1 MKAVVMAGGFGTR
14 IQPLTASTPKPMLP
28 VINKPMMEYIIEMLK
43 NVGITEIVI
52 LLYFKPEV
60 IKNYFGD
67 GSNLGIKIHY
77 VLPDDDYGTAG
88 AVKKAEKYLDERFI
102 IVSGDLVTDFNLREI
117 IGFHEINNSKA
128 TITLTSVD
136 DPLQFGV
143 VITDKDRKIL
153 RFLEKPGWGEV
164 FSDTINTG
172 IYVFEPEILSY
183 IPENKP
189 FDFSK
194 DLFPTLMN
202 NNITIYGYN
211 AKGYWRDV
219 GNPNSYREV
228 LKDILNGKINVSFK
242 GKEIKHKNGT
252 LFAGEN
258 TKIAK
263 NVKIIGTVIIDDN
276 TTIQE
281 NVTLEN
287 CVIGKGTRI
296 ESNTLIK
303 DSIIWNNVFIDKN
316 CKIHNSVLCN
326 NVIIGQYVTAKHGCI
341 IAENTEVGNYVV
353 FEKDVMV
360 WPNKQIEEESIISSN
375 MIWGDKWKKKIFESS
390 KVSARTN
397 VEMTVEVGAKLGTA
411 LGSILPKGSSV
422 FLSRDYHRA
431 SRMVKRSFLGGL
443 LAAGVN
449 VVDMRMTP
457 IPVMRY
463 LLENRP
469 EIIGVH
475 IRQSTNDPTHT
486 EILFYD
492 NNGLEISASVEKSI
506 ENYFFRE
513 NFRRVSHDE
522 IGNIT
527 DRPGLSEVY
536 IDNFKKHIDTEIV
549 RTKHFKVVI
558 DLLNGTTSRMIPSLL
573 NDLGVDTVVLNAYH
587 DEQKLS
593 RTISKTKE
601 TLLQSASIFKS
612 LDADIGFI
620 LYPHGERIQF
630 ITNEGKILSK
640 HKALFLLLSL
650 INATVNQ
657 KVKVYLPAPAPNAY
671 DKLLN
676 NIEII
681 RGKTTGISA
690 DYMKQFYM
698 LANLD
703 CSFVFPE
710 FSNASDGIY
719 TMVKTLEM
727 LAKTSINTTEIMK
740 NIPDIYYM
748 HYSINCPEDKKGY
761 LMRKM
766 SEEAADKDASFIDG
780 VKITFGNK
788 DWVLVVPDQNNSNVH
803 LYVEA
808 ENEKSGEKLSETYKE
823 KINEWLED

>member
-43 NVGITEIVI
+43 NSGITEIVI

-67 GSNLGIKIHY
+67 GSDFGIKIHY

-102 IVSGDLVTDFNLREI
+102 IVSGDLVTDFNFREI

-183 IPENKP
+183 IPENKA

-202 NNITIYGYN
+202 NKITIFGYN

-228 LKDILNGKINVSFK
+228 LNDILSGKIKIHFKGNKLEFENGVLYKGKNVDLKDDIKVLGTVVVDDNVSLNNK
-242 GKEIKHKNGT
+242 
-252 LFAGEN
+252 L
-258 TKIAK
+258 
-263 NVKIIGTVIIDDN
+263 V
-276 TTIQE
+276 
-281 NVTLEN
+281 LEN
-287 CVIGKGTRI
+287 CVIGKGTKI
-296 ESNTLIK
+296 NSNTKIK
-303 DSIIWNNVFIDKN
+303 NSVIWNNVAIDKN
-316 CKIHNSVLCN
+316 CKINNSVLCN
-326 NVIIGQYVTAKHGCI
+326 NVILGQNVMAKQGCI

-375 MIWGDKWKKKIFESS
+375 MIWGDKWKKKIFEGG

-422 FLSRDYHRA
+422 LLSRDYHRA

-443 LAAGVN
+443 LSAGVN

-463 LLENRP
+463 ILANGP
-469 EIIGVH
+469 EIIGAH
-475 IRQSTNDPTHT
+475 IRQSANDPTHT

-492 NNGLEISASVEKSI
+492 KDGIEINASVEKSI

-522 IGNIT
+522 IGNIS
-527 DRPGLSEVY
+527 DRPGLTETY
-536 IDNFKKHIDTEIV
+536 LKDFTKLIDTELI

-558 DLLNGTTSRMIPSLL
+558 DLLNGTTSGLIPSLL
-573 NDLGVDTVVLNAYH
+573 NDFGVDTVVLNAYH
-587 DEQKLS
+587 DEKKLS

-630 ITNEGKILSK
+630 ITSEGKILNK
-640 HKALFLLLSL
+640 HKALFLILSL
-650 INATVNQ
+650 INSTVSK
-657 KVKVYLPAPAPNAY
+657 KVKVYLPAMSPHAF

-676 NIEII
+676 NIDII
-681 RGKTTGISA
+681 RGKLTGIKA
-690 DYMKQFYM
+690 DYIKQFYM
-698 LANLD
+698 IADLD

-710 FSNASDGIY
+710 ISYAADGLF
-719 TMVKTLEM
+719 TTVKTLEM
-727 LAKTSINTTEIMK
+727 MAKSSIDTKDIMK
-740 NIPDIYYM
+740 NYPDIYYM
-748 HYSINCPEDKKGY
+748 HYSINCPEDKKGF

-788 DWVLVVPDQNNSNVH
+788 SWILVVPDQNNSNIH
-803 LYVEA
+803 LYVESSDKK
-808 ENEKSGEKLSETYKE
+808 EGDYLSNYYKE
-823 KINEWLED
+823 KINGWLNE

>member
-28 VINKPMMEYIIEMLK
+28 VINKPMMQYIIEMLK
-43 NVGITEIVI
+43 DAGITEIVI

-67 GSNLGIKIHY
+67 GSDYGIKIHY

-183 IPENKP
+183 IPENKA

-202 NNITIYGYN
+202 NKITIFGYN

-228 LKDILNGKINVSFK
+228 LKDILNGKINIEFVGQKVEFK
-242 GKEIKHKNGT
+242 TGVLFKKNDVEIAEDVEIK
-252 LFAGEN
+252 
-258 TKIAK
+258 
-263 NVKIIGTVIIDDN
+263 GTVILD
-276 TTIQE
+276 E
-281 NVTLEN
+281 NVTVSENAVLEN
-287 CVIGKGTRI
+287 CVIGKNTKI
-296 ESNTLIK
+296 NSNTKII
-303 DSIIWNNVFIDKN
+303 DSIIWQNVFIDKN
-316 CKIHNSVLCN
+316 CKIKNSVLCN
-326 NVIIGQYVTAKHGCI
+326 NVILGQNVTAKQGCI

-375 MIWGDKWKKKIFESS
+375 MIWGDKWKKKIFEGG
-390 KVSARTN
+390 KVCARTN

-422 FLSRDYHRA
+422 LLSRDYHRA

-443 LAAGVN
+443 LSAGVN

-463 LLENRP
+463 ILANRP
-469 EIIGVH
+469 EIIGAH

-492 NNGLEISASVEKSI
+492 KDGLEINASVEKSI

-522 IGNIT
+522 IGNIS
-527 DRPGLSEVY
+527 DRPGLTETY
-536 IDNFKKHIDTEIV
+536 LENFTKLIDTELI

-558 DLLNGTTSRMIPSLL
+558 DLLNGTTSGIIPSLL
-573 NDLGVDTVVLNAYH
+573 NDFGVDTVVLNAYH
-587 DEQKLS
+587 DEKKLS

-630 ITNEGKILSK
+630 ITNDGKILSK

-650 INATVNQ
+650 INATVNE
-657 KVKVYLPAPAPNAY
+657 KVKVYLPAMSPQAY
-671 DKLLN
+671 DKILN
-676 NIEII
+676 NIEIV
-681 RGKTTGISA
+681 RGKLTGIKA
-690 DYMKQFYM
+690 EYIRQFYM
-698 LANLD
+698 VANLD

-710 FSNASDGIY
+710 LSYAADGLF
-719 TMVKTLEM
+719 TTVKTLEM
-727 LAKTSINTTEIMK
+727 MSKSSIDTSEIMK

-803 LYVEA
+803 LYVESS
-808 ENEKSGEKLSETYKE
+808 NEKDGEKLSEFYKE
-823 KINEWLED
+823 KINDWLGK